1 MKKRPRLADW
11 FNDTRPRPAPA
22 RDTALDSPAGYHYL
36 LAALRSR
43 APGQWSQNLLE
54 LSRHF
59 TSAIFLAI
67 NTLAKQAENADW
79 RVYERDPDEP
89 ESKTQL
95 PHTDPLC
102 RLLEDPNPDDSTGD
116 LLYQIAQQLSLTGIA
131 LVWTPRNNP
140 LDVPSELYVIP
151 SATAF
156 PLPHSAA
163 HPDGAYRVM
172 PMYPYGP
179 FATLPGYQT
188 AAGAIIPADQVI
200 RVKNHHPLLRYD
212 GYAVLTALNLQI
224 DTIEAIDRARWNTQM
239 KGVDP
244 TVAMGFDPEV
254 FNPDETDLNRLR
266 AQIEAVNAG
275 PQNAGKI
282 LFNPYGTTI
291 TRLSNTPAEMAWQE
305 GWAQLVDFVLASYD
319 VPKSVAGLQDAATY
333 ATLFASLK
341 QFYLLSL
348 NPLLTKIAGRLN
360 KHLVRPYFGPDL
372 LLELKGQKIT
382 DEDLLEK
389 QLANDAAVGAR
400 TLNEWRKV
408 RELPPLPGHEG
419 DERLFAGRAKPEGSQ
434 EATPAAPTKDADTE
448 RTRPRNDQGRGSLG
462 PRKAL
467 LDALEHHKTNGTIR
481 PIK

>member
-1 MKKRPRLADW
+1 MKRPRLADW
-11 FNDTRPRPAPA
+11 FNDARPRPAPA
-22 RDTALDSPAGYHYL
+22 RDTVLDSPAGYQYL

-79 RVYERDPDEP
+79 RVYERDPGEP

-102 RLLEDPNPDDSTGD
+102 RLLEDPNAEDSTGD
-116 LLYQIAQQLSLTGIA
+116 LLYQVTQQLSLTGIS
-131 LVWTPRNNP
+131 LVWTPRHNP
-140 LDVPSELYVIP
+140 LDIPSELYVIP

-156 PLPHSAA
+156 PLPHSATY
-163 HPDGAYRVM
+163 PDGAYRVM

-179 FATLPGYQT
+179 FATVPGYQT

-200 RVKNHHPLLRYD
+200 RIKNHHPYLRYD

-224 DTIEAIDRARWNTQM
+224 DTIEAIDRARWSTQM

-348 NPLLTKIAGRLN
+348 NPLLTKIAGRFN

-372 LLELKGQKIT
+372 VLELRGQKIT

-400 TLNEWRKV
+400 RLNEWRKV
-408 RELPPLPGHEG
+408 RELPPLPGPEG
-419 DERLFAGRAKPEGSQ
+419 DERVFAAKGKAEGNPEEGRADPR
-434 EATPAAPTKDADTE
+434 KDPDAE
-448 RTRPRNDQGRGSLG
+448 RTRPRNDQGRGSVG

-467 LDALEHHKTNGTIR
+467 LAALEHHKTNGTIR